1 MKLANINLAPYK
13 TCPSWRKLMK
23 KSVLVIITSI
33 VVFSLSLVSV
43 NAQQTLIESVV
54 NGCNSEISTLC
65 EDVVPGQARVLAC
78 LYAHSD
84 KLSGKCE
91 YSLYDAAIQLERAV
105 SALSYTVNECS
116 EDLER
121 YCNDVEV
128 GEGRVVDCFEKNK
141 SALSARCKEAL
152 EVVGLNK

>member
-1 MKLANINLAPYK
+1 
-13 TCPSWRKLMK
+13 MK
-23 KSVLVIITSI
+23 KSVLVLITSI

-43 NAQQTLIESVV
+43 NAQQALVESVV

-84 KLSGKCE
+84 KLSSKCE
-91 YSLYDAAIQLERAV
+91 YSLYDAAVQLERAI
-105 SALSYTVNECS
+105 SALTYTVNECS
-116 EDLER
+116 EDLEKH
-121 YCNDVEV
+121 CMGVEV

-141 SALSARCKEAL
+141 SELSARCKDAL
-152 EVVGLNK
+152 EVVGLDK

>member
-13 TCPSWRKLMK
+13 TCPLWRKLMK
-23 KSVLVIITSI
+23 KSVLVLITSI

-43 NAQQTLIESVV
+43 NAQQALVESVV

-65 EDVVPGQARVLAC
+65 NDVVPGQARILAC

-91 YSLYDAAIQLERAV
+91 YSLYDAAVQLERAI
-105 SALSYTVNECS
+105 SALTYTVNECS
-116 EDLER
+116 EDLEKH
-121 YCNDVEV
+121 CMGVEV

-141 SALSARCKEAL
+141 SALSARCKDAL

>member
-1 MKLANINLAPYK
+1 
-13 TCPSWRKLMK
+13 MK

-33 VVFSLSLVSV
+33 VVFSLSLVAA

-54 NGCNSEISTLC
+54 NGCDSEISTLC
-65 EDVVPGQARVLAC
+65 NDVVPGQARILAC

-91 YSLYDAAIQLERAV
+91 YSLYDAAVQLERAV

-116 EDLER
+116 EDLEK

-141 SALSARCKEAL
+141 SALSARCKDAL
-152 EVVGLNK
+152 EVVGMNK